1 MSIGKHS
8 FACSK
13 VVKCVIG
20 DGEFKDSRKFRKFGN
35 IPNVVG
41 KITLY
46 EYFRISFECF
56 ISFYYRICFSNIH
69 GIISYIHKYNSAWP

>member
-46 EYFRISFECF
+46 EIFEYYSSALYHF
-56 ISFYYRICFSNIH
+56 IALFIYS
-69 GIISYIHKYNSAWP
+69 